1 MTEDCRREV
10 AEQAGSTP
18 GCAGRLLE
26 LGLLGSAQGDAAAGG
41 AVRRV
46 GMIVSLE
53 RAGIAL
59 TDLASAVNDGVLS
72 FASPGRVP
80 GGDYPPVGPD
90 A

>member
-1 MTEDCRREV
+1 
-10 AEQAGSTP
+10 
-18 GCAGRLLE
+18 
-26 LGLLGSAQGDAAAGG
+26 
-41 AVRRV
+41 
-46 GMIVSLE
+46 MIVSLE